1 MRPVFSTVANRADA
15 DADDDVCVVPI
26 LLEREGDAFTPNAS
40 VFPSVRARSS
50 SDGENLSMVLGFIS
64 SVDCLLTLALCY
76 NILWLGF
83 GLMLSFCSLDRIG

>member
-1 MRPVFSTVANRADA
+1 MD
-15 DADDDVCVVPI
+15 DDDVCVVPI